1 MPLKEKISKNSFLCY
16 KLLTSQNKPVRHC
29 NMEKKQIMVAIFA
42 ITAMIFSACSTNHKT
57 VSGDKKYGKENK
69 KSSFV
74 TKDGTQ
80 FMREGKPY
88 RYIGTNL
95 WYASILASEGEGG
108 NRERFCKELDH
119 LKSIGI
125 TNLRIATGPD
135 AGSDLANPAK
145 PYLQTAPGIFNDT
158 ILKGLDF
165 AIAELEKR
173 GMTAVIYLNNAW
185 DWSGGFGFY
194 LKQCGYGDSPNTN
207 EDGGYNRY
215 VEYCS
220 NFAREPK
227 ALEMYYSYIKSIISR
242 TNSIT
247 GRAYRDE
254 PAIMSWQLCNEPRA
268 FSKENKELLAKWIAK
283 AAALIKSID
292 NNHLVSTGSEGYIG
306 CEVDAELCERIHADK
321 NIDYLTIHIWPVNWG
336 WAPRSNPDSGIGN
349 ACTESGKYIDEHI
362 AMAKRIDK
370 PLVIEEFGYSRKNN
384 ISGVDIPT
392 ESRDIFYSFI
402 FEQVKKSADEK
413 GPIAGCNFWGW
424 GGSGRPRDLIWKPGD
439 DYLCDPPHE
448 PQGWYSVFDC
458 DTTTIDIIKKY
469 AIEINK

>member
-1 MPLKEKISKNSFLCY
+1 MPLKEKIYKNSFLCY

>member
-1 MPLKEKISKNSFLCY
+1 
-16 KLLTSQNKPVRHC
+16 
-29 NMEKKQIMVAIFA
+29 MEKKQIMVAIFA